1 MPTVYPTVVGAWS
14 TRTWNNDATG
24 AAYGM
29 PPQPGDTVLANGLA
43 ITVDVDISV
52 VAISTRAGTTAIAGG
67 SFTTSGND
75 RVINADTYAGT
86 TNCLTLAAN
95 SRCIQNGNSY
105 GSDTTN
111 VRYGTTLNATTVQNG
126 NSFGGNGSVR
136 TGTLINSG
144 GVQNGN
150 STGGSVSGAVGT
162 SITAGGV
169 QNGNST
175 GGSVSGA
182 FGTNVA
188 AGGLQ
193 VGDSYGANVAGANG
207 TECFGIQIGNSFGA
221 ASAAG
226 IGTRVQASGIHNGN
240 ATGGGVSGAHGT
252 QVFVGGYA
260 FIQTATGTVSG
271 ANGVQ
276 STMTTRYVAIIKN
289 EVGSFAKSLT
299 SAAET
304 TSVNVPFVSFESTGG
319 GASARMVNVRGGA
332 DQ

>member
-1 MPTVYPTVVGAWS
+1 MPTVYPTAAGAWS
-14 TRTWNNDATG
+14 TRTWNDDATG

-29 PPQPGDTVLANGLA
+29 APQPGDTVLANGLA
-43 ITVDVDISV
+43 ITVDVNISV
-52 VAISTRAGTTAIAGG
+52 VAISTRTGTTAIAGG

-95 SRCIQNGNSY
+95 SRSIQNGHSY
-105 GSDTTN
+105 GSNTTN
-111 VRYGTTLNATTVQNG
+111 TRYGTTLNATTVQNG
-126 NSFGGNGSVR
+126 NSFGGNGSAR
-136 TGTLINSG
+136 TGTLINGG

-150 STGGSVSGAVGT
+150 STGGSVSGAAGT
-162 SITAGGV
+162 SIIAGGV
-169 QNGNST
+169 QNGDSF

-182 FGTNVA
+182 FGTNIA

-193 VGDSYGANVAGANG
+193 VGDSYGAGANG
-207 TECFGIQIGNSFGA
+207 TECFGVQIGNSIGA
-221 ASAAG
+221 ASVAG
-226 IGTRVQASGIHNGN
+226 IGTRVYSTGIHNGN

-252 QVFVGGYA
+252 QVFVGGHA
-260 FIQTATGTVSG
+260 FIETATGTVSG

-276 STMTTRYVAIIKN
+276 STMTTRYVVLIKN

-304 TSVNVPFVSFESTGG
+304 TSVNVPFVSFESVGG
-319 GASARMVNVRGGA
+319 GASARMVNTRGGA